1 MRSVRSLLASLGEH
15 GMMQRS
21 SSLLVINPLL
31 RSPTGASS
39 KQLVVAFWVL
49 AIALML
55 YELYSPETKDVWI
68 NVGAVMITG
77 AALLPSYLWCA
88 GKAQGIPIFP
98 LFAITYVW
106 THALPLISNHPE
118 IKLYPVVNQLYASL
132 TTAGFLGLGTLIWF
146 QWVKSLPSA
155 PKFYRALGSRKGDE
169 FFLLAFAITIGFNM
183 ANTGGWFG
191 ALDGGSFAIVRNTV
205 VALTAL
211 SAFVLSYRFGTQDLS
226 KQQSRLFIILIIAFM
241 VTNSLGFLLVGA
253 ASVFLSAATAFIIG
267 RKKIPLITMVIAIAC
282 LSFFHA
288 GKGAMRA
295 KYWFNPDVPAFVQ
308 PWQYP
313 AVYAEWIDSSLK
325 HFAKPETTVP
335 DEEDG
340 QSLAE
345 RSSVIHMLMLTQGLS
360 PQPIPFLN
368 GKTYA
373 ILPELLVPRV
383 LNENKIRSHEGTFML
398 SVHYGRQTYEDTATT
413 TIGWGM
419 LAESYANFGVL
430 GCIGLA
436 VVFGNLYGLATRWSI
451 NAPILSLRSLST
463 VLILTYAF
471 QTEWTAGVYVAAAA
485 QHVIVLGGIAIF
497 LMDNYPS
504 SKPAIAGSPLWQLPD
519 EDEK

>member
-1 MRSVRSLLASLGEH
+1 M
-15 GMMQRS
+15 
-21 SSLLVINPLL
+21 
-31 RSPTGASS
+31 
-39 KQLVVAFWVL
+39 L
-49 AIALML
+49 AIGLIG
-55 YELYSPETKDVWI
+55 YELYLTETRDVWI
-68 NVGAVMITG
+68 NLGAVLIT
-77 AALLPSYLWCA
+77 AIALVPSYLWCA
-88 GKAQGIPIFP
+88 GKVQGIPIFP
-98 LFAITYVW
+98 LFALTYTW
-106 THALPLISNHPE
+106 TYALPLVSNHPQ
-118 IKLYPVVNQLYASL
+118 IAPYPVANQLYASF
-132 TTAGFLGLGTLIWF
+132 TTTGFLGLSTLIWF
-146 QWVKSLPSA
+146 QYVKSVPPV
-155 PKFYRALGSRKGDE
+155 PKFYRALGNRKGDE
-169 FFLLAFAITIGFNM
+169 FFLLMFAITTIFNM
-183 ANTGGWFG
+183 VNAGGWFG
-191 ALDGGSFAIVRNTV
+191 GLDGGSFAIVRNTV

-211 SAFVLSYRFGTQDLS
+211 SAFVLSYRLGTQDLS
-226 KQQSRLFIILIIAFM
+226 TRQSRLFIVLIIAFM

-253 ASVFLSAATAFIIG
+253 ASVFLSATTAFIIG
-267 RKKIPLITMVIAIAC
+267 RRKIPLITMMIAIVC
-282 LSFFHA
+282 LSFFHS

-295 KYWFNPDVPAFVQ
+295 KYWFNPDVPPFIQ

-313 AVYAEWIDSSLK
+313 TVYAEWVDSSLK
-325 HFAKPETTVP
+325 HFARPESTASG
-335 DEEDG
+335 EEDG

-345 RSSVIHMLMLTQGLS
+345 RSSVMHMLMLTQGLS
-360 PQPIPFLN
+360 PRPVPFLN

-373 ILPELLVPRV
+373 ILPELLVPRI

-485 QHVIVLGGIAIF
+485 QHVLVLGGIAIF

-504 SKPAIAGSPLWQLPD
+504 SRPEIAGLHSWQLS
-519 EDEK
+519 EEEKEQ